1 MHRKLTDWLL
11 EGGENERHST
21 ERNRESSH
29 GRSKSVLFESGKR
42 EEIPRMEEE
51 ERMRK
56 EKIEETLF
64 TIWYYIRLI
73 FVLMFA
79 MAAGAA
85 CYHQYIMLHTPQMT
99 EQKVVY
105 RYIENNYTAEPVIY
119 LQELEVYEPTPEE
132 LEEEYYFDSLELL
145 ACCVEAEAGNQDL
158 LGKRMVASVILNRV
172 DDEDWPDSI
181 VEVITQPYQFTT
193 WWNGAIEKAEPSEET
208 FEAVRLELE
217 ERSYPGLFYFCS
229 TGYSEYGTPWG
240 KVGDHY
246 FSTK

>member
-1 MHRKLTDWLL
+1 MVLHKADICFDVRHGSRCRVLSPIHHASHAADDRAESDISLHRKQLH
-11 EGGENERHST
+11 GGA
-21 ERNRESSH
+21 
-29 GRSKSVLFESGKR
+29 GDLF
-42 EEIPRMEEE
+42 
-51 ERMRK
+51 
-56 EKIEETLF
+56 
-64 TIWYYIRLI
+64 
-73 FVLMFA
+73 
-79 MAAGAA
+79 AGVGGI
-85 CYHQYIMLHTPQMT
+85 Q
-99 EQKVVY
+99 
-105 RYIENNYTAEPVIY
+105 
-119 LQELEVYEPTPEE
+119 PTPEE

-208 FEAVRLELE
+208 FEAVRMELE

-229 TGYSEYGTPWG
+229 TGYSEYGTPWK